1 MINKFI
7 FGFGLKKCSFISTIS
22 KKTIKQLT
30 MSNLSNKRINIYFI
44 TIVITLGGLLFG
56 YDTGVI
62 NGTQFYFSKY
72 FELTGAL
79 KGFIVS
85 SALLGALVGAA
96 FSGVISKS
104 IGRKNSLIIAA
115 ILFSISAWGSGLPS
129 ILPESI
135 SLMVFFRI
143 LGGIAIGMAS
153 MNAPMYIAEIAPAE
167 KRGTLVTYYQLAV
180 VIGFFVV
187 FLVTYFIGN
196 GMSDSENIST
206 GWRYMFWS
214 ELIPAMLFLGFLFMV
229 PKSPRWLM
237 LKGREEEAMNILT
250 RIHGE
255 DVASKEI
262 IEIKENLQNE
272 GKNKKTSIFTKS
284 LLTIIII
291 GTILSVL
298 QQFTGINAVLYYG
311 ADIFEQALGFGKED
325 VLLQQILLATVNLVF
340 TFVAMFT
347 VDKLGRK
354 PLLIIGGFGMLLG
367 FLMMGFTLYF
377 SDYSQLNSAGLPA
390 LSSSEGIISLIGI
403 LIFIG
408 SFAMSMG
415 PIVWV
420 LLAEMFPNR
429 IRSIAMSI
437 AVAGQWLANYF
448 VSQTFPMIVESDAN
462 KLQIDGGIWNNS
474 LPYFLFSGF
483 IVIIIIF
490 VWKYIPETKG
500 KTLEEMETLF
510 EKS

>member
-1 MINKFI
+1 MKNNK
-7 FGFGLKKCSFISTIS
+7 KKVNILVI
-22 KKTIKQLT
+22 T
-30 MSNLSNKRINIYFI
+30 MV
-44 TIVITLGGLLFG
+44 TTLGGLLFG

-72 FELTGAL
+72 FELSGAL

-85 SALLGALVGAA
+85 SALLGCLVGAMVA
-96 FSGVISKS
+96 GVLSNK
-104 IGRKNSLIIAA
+104 IGRKKSLIISAV
-115 ILFSISAWGSGLPS
+115 LFTISAFGSGLPS
-129 ILPESI
+129 FLPESI
-135 SLMVFFRI
+135 TLLVIFRI
-143 LGGIAIGMAS
+143 IGGLGIGIAS
-153 MNAPMYIAEIAPAE
+153 MNAPMYIAEIAPA
-167 KRGTLVTYYQLAV
+167 KQRGTLVTFYQLAI

-196 GMSDSENIST
+196 DLSEAENINV

-214 ELIPAMLFLGFLFMV
+214 ELVPSLLFFGLLFIV

-237 LKGREEEAMNILT
+237 TKGRENEALELLEN
-250 RIHGE
+250 IHGK
-255 DVASKEI
+255 DVAVQEFE
-262 IEIKENLQNE
+262 EIKDSLNVDESAQ
-272 GKNKKTSIFTKS
+272 KVSIFTKTM
-284 LLTIIII
+284 LPIVII

-325 VLLQQILLATVNLVF
+325 ILKQQILLAGVNLLF
-340 TFVAMFT
+340 TFIAMYS
-347 VDKLGRK
+347 VDKFGRK
-354 PLLIIGGFGMLLG
+354 PLLIVGGFGMLIG
-367 FLMMGFTLYF
+367 FLMMGVTLYL
-377 SDYSQLNSAGLPA
+377 SSYTNINSQGLPA
-390 LSSSEGIISLIGI
+390 ISSFEGVISLIGV

-420 LLAEMFPNR
+420 LLSEMFPNK

-448 VSQTFPMIVESDAN
+448 VSQMFPVIVESDAN
-462 KLQIDGGIWNNS
+462 KLQVDGGIWNNS
-474 LPYFLFSGF
+474 LPYFIFSAFILF
-483 IVIIIIF
+483 IIYF

-500 KTLEEMETLF
+500 KSLEEMEALF
-510 EKS
+510 VKKENE